1 MSVLGGSMFCAVSH
15 SLFKMDTIPFV
26 VLICDVFM
34 VRVQLYSVCNG
45 STTSE
50 KDDFLNSG

>member
-1 MSVLGGSMFCAVSH
+1 MEGSTFCAVSH
-15 SLFKMDTIPFV
+15 SILKMDTIPLV

-45 STTSE
+45 STTNE
-50 KDDFLNSG
+50 KDDFLDSG